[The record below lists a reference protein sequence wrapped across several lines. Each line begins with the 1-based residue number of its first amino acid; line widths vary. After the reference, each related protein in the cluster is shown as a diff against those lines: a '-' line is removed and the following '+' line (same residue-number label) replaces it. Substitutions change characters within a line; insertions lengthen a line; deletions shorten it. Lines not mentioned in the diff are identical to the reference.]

1 MSLYTERHNMRSP
14 ITKTYKISIKAYS
27 LLYDCC
33 SRYFEYLAWKYP
45 EECPDGH
52 GCCGFN
58 FHQFS
63 EDMEFEIPTLFRKN
77 GVIDKPR
84 AMRNVFNVDDVVYD
98 DYDQYALIDL
108 IEFVAQNMRD
118 ITRRSH
124 HGFFGHDDLSFG
136 TTNGATIWFIDDINA
151 IFNKT
156 GLLYRLTSDLEVER
170 KEESGIMSDE
180 IEAEIAAITEPGLK
194 ELLVTAIQKHKSPYP
209 EDQKDAVEK
218 IWDAFERLKSYY
230 ASKKEEKRQSIDKI
244 VTDISGGEEY
254 FKQLFDKEI
263 RTLTDDIGNA
273 CHIRHS
279 EVWQVDIT
287 DIRHYDYF
295 FNRCLSLIALAIQYL
310 RP

>member
-1 MSLYTERHNMRSP
+1 MSLYTERHNMRTP
-14 ITKTYKISIKAYS
+14 IAKTYKISIKAYS

-63 EDMEFEIPTLFRKN
+63 EDMEFEVPTLFRKN

-84 AMRNVFNVDDVVYD
+84 AMRNVFNTDEVMYD

-136 TTNGATIWFIDDINA
+136 STNGATIWFVDDINA

-156 GLLYRLTSDLEVER
+156 GLLYRLTTNLEIERVE
-170 KEESGIMSDE
+170 ETAVLSDE
-180 IEAEIAAITEPGLK
+180 IETDISAITEPGLR
-194 ELLVTAIQKHKSPYP
+194 ELLITAARKHKSPYP
-209 EDQKDAVEK
+209 DDQKDAVEK
-218 IWDAFERLKSYY
+218 IWDALERLKTYY
-230 ASKKEEKRQSIDKI
+230 TSMDKKASATKI
-244 VTDISGGEEY
+244 VSDMAGGQADYITLFNAE
-254 FKQLFDKEI
+254 FKA
-263 RTLTDDIGNA
+263 LTDIGNNFR
-273 CHIRHS
+273 IRHH
-279 EVWQVDIT
+279 ETNKIDIT

-295 FNRCLSLIALAIQYL
+295 FNRCLSLISTAILYL
-310 RP
+310 E